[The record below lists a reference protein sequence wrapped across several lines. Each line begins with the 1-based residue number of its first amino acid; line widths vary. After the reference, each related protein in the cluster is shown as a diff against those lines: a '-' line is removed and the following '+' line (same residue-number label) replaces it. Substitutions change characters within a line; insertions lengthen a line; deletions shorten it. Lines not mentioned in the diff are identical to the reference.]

1 LFKIVAAVDKSD
13 YASVV
18 MKTVSRLS
26 SFVESE
32 VTILS
37 AVKPKH
43 YRAPESGGEDINTMK
58 EFHQD
63 LIRKYF
69 PQNSVAVEAKYDR
82 AADLFPARGATVHS
96 KVVEGDPADAIRKYA
111 EKTNADVVVV
121 GKRGGRDVG
130 ALLLGSVS
138 EKVVHECTCSVLV
151 AKAGRVND
159 ESWMN
164 AFHALPGHSRSISH
178 QS

>member
-1 LFKIVAAVDKSD
+1 LFKIIAAVDKSD

-32 VTILS
+32 VTILT
-37 AVKPKH
+37 AVQPKR
-43 YRAPESGGEDINTMK
+43 YRTPESGGEDVNTMK

-63 LIRKYF
+63 LIHRYF
-69 PQNSVAVEAKYDR
+69 PQNTIGVETKYDR

-96 KVVEGDPADAIRKYA
+96 KVLEGDPADAICSYA
-111 EKTNADVVVV
+111 TKTNADAVVV

-151 AKAGRVND
+151 AKAARVND
-159 ESWMN
+159 ESWTT
-164 AFHALPGHSRSISH
+164 AFHALPGRSRSSSH